1 METDLA
7 EDDAFGVDDVDAGEQ
22 FGFVLDGAEGFD
34 GFADG
39 EVFFYGGEGGGH
51 AAAGGVFGEAEEIAC
66 GFAAAF
72 GEEVE
77 GVAAESAG
85 HFLEEVD
92 EDIVGEVV
100 EDAGEIVVRHGS
112 EDFDGV
118 GAWELW
124 EEEREEVAR
133 QVLNHGGAFFFR
145 EGLVG
150 GGEVSW
156 VGFFEEGGEG
166 VPLLGSDH
174 GCAAVC
180 DAGFSVFLVVHGRG
194 G

>member
-1 METDLA
+1 
-7 EDDAFGVDDVDAGEQ
+7 
-22 FGFVLDGAEGFD
+22 
-34 GFADG
+34 
-39 EVFFYGGEGGGH
+39 
-51 AAAGGVFGEAEEIAC
+51 
-66 GFAAAF
+66 
-72 GEEVE
+72 VE
-77 GVAAESAG
+77 GVAAEGAG

-92 EDIVGEVV
+92 EDIVGEIV
-100 EDAGEIVVRHGS
+100 EDAGEVVVWHGS

-118 GAWELW
+118 GARELW

-133 QVLNHGGAFFFR
+133 EVLGHGGAFFFR

-150 GGEVSW
+150 DVSW
-156 VGFFEEGGEG
+156 VGFFEEGREG
-166 VPLLGSDH
+166 VPLLGGDH

>member
-1 METDLA
+1 
-7 EDDAFGVDDVDAGEQ
+7 
-22 FGFVLDGAEGFD
+22 
-34 GFADG
+34 
-39 EVFFYGGEGGGH
+39 
-51 AAAGGVFGEAEEIAC
+51 
-66 GFAAAF
+66 
-72 GEEVE
+72 
-77 GVAAESAG
+77 VAAEGAW

-92 EDIVGEVV
+92 EDIVGEIV

-118 GAWELW
+118 GAWELR

-133 QVLNHGGAFFFR
+133 EVLDHGGAFFFR

-156 VGFFEEGGEG
+156 VGFLKKRGES
-166 VPLLGSDH
+166 VPLLGCDH